1 MKKRLY
7 SIRKLQRV
15 MVLIFI
21 FPVLALQ
28 LLLSALSLRALH
40 EEMEQNGKDT
50 IYLYQSQ
57 LDSDV
62 SRIATTISNYW
73 AQEYNHMRLLYT
85 QSSLNAYQYSYYALA
100 EYRALM
106 NVEPSITAI
115 YLVSGKNHMVK
126 GASNTSFTTFE
137 EREAMQDYVYSLTEH
152 WGENSPRS
160 WRPVKLEERYF
171 LVRDFCTLDAGTVCF
186 IDLDQTVTPQNTEK
200 FPKDPILLY
209 ADGEGTPLTRSELL
223 NDKNIHLSTK
233 EGDAYFS
240 NSYFIVQE
248 YSPIS
253 GVYMVFIEASPISL
267 QKMNR
272 SILLIFA
279 LSLLV
284 LALVPLFFLSLK
296 QWYLQPMEQ
305 MDLALQKIRSGQME
319 VRFQET
325 QRVEELQQLSASFNT
340 MMDQLEKLKIE
351 AYEKELRYQYAQL
364 QYLQLQI
371 SPHFFLNILKTF
383 YGLAEKRNYE
393 KIQNAILM
401 ISDHIRYIF
410 HDNTD
415 MVPLETELHHVENYI
430 NMQRYVTAQD
440 IRFQAETEQGLEAA
454 MIPALCLQTFVENSC
469 KYAVLPEQPLIVVLE
484 VRQLYSEEGNSLD
497 ITVADNGPGLSEE
510 LLEEY
515 NGEVSFGYREEHIGI
530 LNVRQRLHL
539 LYGDRFG
546 FACRNL
552 NPGTEFELIFPIST
566 RPDTGEHKGGRAR

>member
-1 MKKRLY
+1 MEKRLY

-15 MVLIFI
+15 MILTFI

-28 LLLSALSLRALH
+28 LLQSALSLRALH
-40 EEMEQNGKDT
+40 EEMEQNGRDT

-73 AQEYNHMRLLYT
+73 AQEYNHIRLLYA
-85 QSSLNAYQYSYYALA
+85 QSPLDAYQYSYYALA

-106 NVEPSITAI
+106 SVEPSITAI

-137 EREAMQDYVYSLTEH
+137 EREAMQNYVYSLTDH
-152 WGENSPRS
+152 WGENSPRT

-171 LVRDFCTLDAGTVCF
+171 LVRDFCTQDAGTVCF
-186 IDLDQTVTPQNTEK
+186 IDLNQTVTPQNTEN

-209 ADGEGTPLTRSELL
+209 AGVQGEPLTRLELL
-223 NDKNIHLSTK
+223 NSKSIHLNTK
-233 EGDAYFS
+233 GEDVYFS
-240 NSYFIVQE
+240 NNYFIVQH
-248 YSPIS
+248 YSPVS
-253 GVYMVFIEASPISL
+253 GVYMVFIEASPMSL

-272 SILLIFA
+272 SFLLVFA
-279 LSLLV
+279 LSFLV

-296 QWYLQPMEQ
+296 RWYLQPMEQ
-305 MDLALQKIRSGQME
+305 MDLALQKIRSGKME
-319 VRFQET
+319 VRFQENH
-325 QRVEELQQLSASFNT
+325 RVEELQQLSASFNT

-393 KIQNAILM
+393 KIQNAILL
-401 ISDHIRYIF
+401 ISDHVRYIF

-415 MVPLETELHHVENYI
+415 MVPLETELCHVKNYI
-430 NMQRYVTAQD
+430 NMQRYVTSQD
-440 IRFQAETEQGLEAA
+440 IRFRVEIEQGLETA

-469 KYAVLPEQPLIVVLE
+469 KYAVLPEQPLILTLD
-484 VRQLYSEEGNSLD
+484 VRQLYFEEGNSLD
-497 ITVADNGPGLSEE
+497 ITVTDNGPGLPEE

-552 NPGTEFELIFPIST
+552 GPGTEFELIFPISGG
-566 RPDTGEHKGGRAR
+566 PDTKEQKGDTAQ